1 MKVCKFLP
9 LLLITIITFPCFSA
23 DKTVQTSLEK
33 KQANKL
39 FCWRATDE
47 DSTVYLMGTIH
58 VGMQDMYPLDPKI
71 ENAFKDS
78 ESLVLELDMVNI
90 DPAIVQKKLMYALPE
105 SLQNHVSEKVYSE
118 LCKYFLKNY
127 KIPEAQIS
135 QMKPSLILSTII
147 ILKMQEYGYNP
158 LWGVDMYLMNTRGK
172 KKLIELETLDF
183 QLNLFDKLAD
193 NLLEKELEKLNEEGK
208 LKEMFQKMISSW
220 KTGDAKAMEEIILE
234 ELLEDPEGQEVYQYM
249 IVDRN
254 KTMAKKIS
262 AMMEKPGTNFVAVGA
277 GHMIGKDGIVAILA
291 ENKKLVQLTATP
303 IAQSYIFAPPK
314 EEKEIEVKV
323 SKRVEKKVV
332 EPKKT
337 EAKTK

>member
-1 MKVCKFLP
+1 MKIHKLLT
-9 LLLITIITFPCFSA
+9 LLLITIITFPCISA
-23 DKTVQTSLEK
+23 EKTVQTSSEK
-33 KQANKL
+33 KQSNKL

-58 VGMQDMYPLDPKI
+58 VGTKDMYPLDPKI

-78 ESLVLELDMVNI
+78 ESLILELDMVNI
-90 DPAIVQKKLMYALPE
+90 NPAIVQKKLMYALPE
-105 SLQNHVSEKVYSE
+105 SLRNHVSEKVYTE
-118 LCKYFLKNY
+118 LCNYFSKNY
-127 KIPEAQIS
+127 KISEAQIS
-135 QMKPSLILSTII
+135 QMKPSLILSTIVL
-147 ILKMQEYGYNP
+147 LKMQEYGYNP

-183 QLNLFDKLAD
+183 QLKLFDKFSN

-208 LKEMFQKMISSW
+208 FKKTFQKMISSW

-234 ELLEDPEGQEVYQYM
+234 ELMEDPEGQEVYQYM
-249 IVDRN
+249 FVDRN

-262 AMMEKPGTNFVAVGA
+262 TMMEKPGTNFVAVGA
-277 GHMIGKDGIVAILA
+277 GHMIGKNGIVAILA

-303 IAQSYIFAPPK
+303 VAKGYIFAPPK
-314 EEKEIEVKV
+314 EEKEIEIKV
-323 SKRVEKKVV
+323 SKREEKKID

-337 EAKTK
+337 EAKTE